1 MANFSAIITALL
13 VPPGEPR
20 VKSEKTGSDP
30 GSRAITAM
38 LREWEGGNR
47 EALEELM
54 PLVYN
59 ELHQQAARYLKRERV
74 DHTLQPTALINDAF
88 LKLVGQRN
96 ANWESRNHFFAI
108 ASQAMRRILI
118 DHARARHQE
127 KRGGPDV
134 TVALDDVE
142 FVSGGKEQNVDLLSL
157 DQALDRLAH
166 IDEQQVRI
174 VELRYFGGLS
184 LEETAS
190 ALGISRATVVR
201 DWSVAKTW
209 LRRELTK

>member
-1 MANFSAIITALL
+1 
-13 VPPGEPR
+13 
-20 VKSEKTGSDP
+20 
-30 GSRAITAM
+30 M

-74 DHTLQPTALINDAF
+74 DHTLQPTALINEAF

-127 KRGGPDV
+127 KRGGADV

-157 DQALDRLAH
+157 DQALDRLAV